1 MQHNSTTVHEEGP
14 PVVDDKSVFSTGSNF
29 IDYIIRESVYFI
41 HTKHKNTHTHHY
53 RDITETG
60 KRKETNTKEKE
71 NTTV

>member
-41 HTKHKNTHTHHY
+41 HTKHKHTYTSLQRHY
-53 RDITETG
+53 RDREK
-60 KRKETNTKEKE
+60 KRDQY
-71 NTTV
+71 